1 MKLRLAVSESH
12 VQSKMTPPKK
22 KIHNNRGDFHH
33 QMQSCKPAKIIKSV
47 TIIMFIIAAREA
59 EVVNLSFVFEP
70 IK

>member
-1 MKLRLAVSESH
+1 MIIGVISIIK
-12 VQSKMTPPKK
+12 
-22 KIHNNRGDFHH
+22 
-33 QMQSCKPAKIIKSV
+33 CKAAKIIKSV